1 VAQTVSGIPTSL
13 NIGTWDEELLVSWV
27 APTDDGGSDI
37 VDYVVEYTSSGANSW
52 TTFDDGTGT
61 STSAVVDGL
70 TNGTQYQFRVSAKNG
85 VGTSDP
91 SATAAGMPISLAVT
105 NIDESSPT
113 YQVQLYWTEA
123 SGTPNDATFEVG
135 VNPVGGSIETVNG
148 FTFSTS
154 ADPTFTAAMM
164 ADKDTYGSN
173 GTFFN
178 CTDLYYFHV
187 RLVRGSQ
194 TTTWDSPA
202 QWVRLDFNC

>member
-1 VAQTVSGIPTSL
+1 M
-13 NIGTWDEELLVSWV
+13 SWV

-105 NIDESSPT
+105 GTDETSGIN
-113 YQVQLYWTEA
+113 QIQLFWVEA
-123 SGTPNDATFEVG
+123 SGTPNDANFQLG
-135 VNPVGGSIETVNG
+135 VNTVGGSIETVNLLFPTTG
-148 FTFSTS
+148 DDFFDPILMENKDSYGNNNTMFACST
-154 ADPTFTAAMM
+154 
-164 ADKDTYGSN
+164 N
-173 GTFFN
+173 
-178 CTDLYYFHV
+178 YYFHI

-194 TTTWDSPA
+194 TTSWESPNG
-202 QWVRLDFNC
+202 WVRLLFC

>member
-37 VDYVVEYTSSGANSW
+37 VDYVVEYTSSGASSW

-105 NIDESSPT
+105 GTDETSGIN
-113 YQVQLYWTEA
+113 QIQLFWVEA
-123 SGTPNDATFEVG
+123 TGTPDDANFQLG
-135 VNPVGGSIETVNG
+135 VNTVGGSIETVNLLFPTTG
-148 FTFSTS
+148 DDFFDPILMENKDSYGNNNTMFACST
-154 ADPTFTAAMM
+154 
-164 ADKDTYGSN
+164 N
-173 GTFFN
+173 
-178 CTDLYYFHV
+178 YYFHI

-194 TTTWDSPA
+194 TTSWESPNG
-202 QWVRLDFNC
+202 WVRLLFC

>member
-105 NIDESSPT
+105 GTDETSGIN
-113 YQVQLYWTEA
+113 QIQLFWVEA
-123 SGTPNDATFEVG
+123 TGTPDDANFQLG
-135 VNPVGGSIETVNG
+135 VNTVGGSIETVNLLFPTTG
-148 FTFSTS
+148 DDFFDPILMENKDSYGNNNTMFACST
-154 ADPTFTAAMM
+154 
-164 ADKDTYGSN
+164 N
-173 GTFFN
+173 
-178 CTDLYYFHV
+178 YYFHI

-194 TTTWDSPA
+194 TTSWESPNG
-202 QWVRLDFNC
+202 WVRLLFC